1 VGSTETV
8 TGKIP
13 VEHKEILQ
21 RHGVNVS
28 KLIRNAVEEEVH
40 RIQEEEMR
48 KALADASQILQKIS
62 DQEIIDNIRS
72 SRDQR

>member
-1 VGSTETV
+1 V

-13 VEHKEILQ
+13 AEHKEILQ

-28 KLIRNAVEEEVH
+28 KLIRNAVEEAVH